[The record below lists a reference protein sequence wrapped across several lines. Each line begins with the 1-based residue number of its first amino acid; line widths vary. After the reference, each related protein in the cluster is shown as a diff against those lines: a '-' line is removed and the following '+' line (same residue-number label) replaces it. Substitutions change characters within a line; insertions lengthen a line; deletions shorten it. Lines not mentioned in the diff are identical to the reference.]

1 MTYKR
6 FVAAAVAL
14 SFCFCAFCQ
23 PGRFERKYDLL
34 VSQLGPAG
42 VGVETVLDNWEA
54 EDSTDAKM
62 LLGRFSYYF
71 AKSQTG
77 AVVHKPQSRYLG
89 MEPILS
95 LKDSTGNDVHYF
107 QVNEFDDELYA
118 KAVKAADRAIAFWPD
133 RLDFRFLKANAYIAY
148 EKESPDMAL
157 SYLKSLAAEGAA
169 RTAAWEYEG
178 GEADRDFFAEA
189 MQEYC
194 YSFYSIGSPSSY
206 EAFRSLS
213 EYLVKLYPEHVGF
226 VNNIGSYHM
235 VAKNDYK
242 TALKY
247 YAKVLKKRPDDYTA
261 IKNGTLAARKAGN
274 RKLELKY
281 LALLAEHGTENER
294 MAAEARIK
302 SLSGGR

>member
-6 FVAAAVAL
+6 IIAAAAAL
-14 SFCFCAFCQ
+14 SVCAAAFCQ
-23 PGRFERKYDLL
+23 TGGFERRYDLL

-71 AKSQTG
+71 TKSQSA
-77 AVVHKPQSRYLG
+77 AVVTRPQSRYLG
-89 MEPILS
+89 MEPMLS
-95 LKDSTGNDVHYF
+95 LKDSAGNAVNYF
-107 QVNEFDDELYA
+107 QVNEFDDEIFA
-118 KAVKAADRAIAFWPD
+118 KAVKAADRAIALWPD

-157 SYLKSLAAEGAA
+157 SYLKALAAEGAA
-169 RTAAWEYEG
+169 RTLAWDYDG
-178 GEADRDFFAEA
+178 SEADRDFFAEA

-206 EAFRSLS
+206 EAFKSLS
-213 EYLVKLYPEHVGF
+213 EQLVALFPEHMGF
-226 VNNIGSYHM
+226 VNNIGSYYM
-235 VAKNDYK
+235 VAKKDYK

-261 IKNGTLAARKAGN
+261 IKNGALAARKAGN
-274 RKLELKY
+274 RKLEIKY
-281 LALLAEHGTENER
+281 LLLLAEHGTDSER
-294 MAAEARIK
+294 TAAKVRAEA
-302 SLSGGR
+302 LSAGR